1 MNRTTTLS
9 CLASTAVA
17 ATALA
22 APPTWEDIPLGT
34 TGSVGGTATS
44 DGVAGTLD
52 CFVYADWSTTCTGS
66 ARIDPMI
73 PGCNDGHR
81 ITLTNITVSLDYIG
95 SIGPVVDP
103 VYAFGEYGGN
113 INLEIN
119 GDFRNFD
126 DMLDVNGATIG
137 GCLVQVLAGG
147 TGNDCGLVRF
157 NGVVDKLRV
166 GGQEFWWDGAEE
178 QPQPCD
184 GAFLDHNDLPYPAS
198 WAHGGSFTTA
208 GVPVDVIPLLHPSG
222 PVSGAASSQPVTLA
236 CGDALELATTNVNA
250 RYRFAGSIGILE
262 NPEVLVGDWGGIVNL
277 SLNGAPI
284 VWANDWKDLDG
295 AMIGGCLVTVVYGGN
310 QNECTRLRFEGK
322 VGQMILGGQEHAVD
336 CMWADSITIPGDLNG
351 DGCVDAAD
359 LGTLFAA
366 WGTPAGDLN
375 GDGTTDAS
383 DMGILLGNW
392 GC

>member
-1 MNRTTTLS
+1 M
-9 CLASTAVA
+9 
-17 ATALA
+17 
-22 APPTWEDIPLGT
+22 
-34 TGSVGGTATS
+34 
-44 DGVAGTLD
+44 
-52 CFVYADWSTTCTGS
+52 
-66 ARIDPMI
+66 
-73 PGCNDGHR
+73 
-81 ITLTNITVSLDYIG
+81 
-95 SIGPVVDP
+95 
-103 VYAFGEYGGN
+103 
-113 INLEIN
+113 
-119 GDFRNFD
+119 
-126 DMLDVNGATIG
+126 
-137 GCLVQVLAGG
+137 
-147 TGNDCGLVRF
+147 
-157 NGVVDKLRV
+157 
-166 GGQEFWWDGAEE
+166 
-178 QPQPCD
+178 
-184 GAFLDHNDLPYPAS
+184 
-198 WAHGGSFTTA
+198 
-208 GVPVDVIPLLHPSG
+208 
-222 PVSGAASSQPVTLA
+222 
-236 CGDALELATTNVNA
+236 
-250 RYRFAGSIGILE
+250 
-262 NPEVLVGDWGGIVNL
+262 NL